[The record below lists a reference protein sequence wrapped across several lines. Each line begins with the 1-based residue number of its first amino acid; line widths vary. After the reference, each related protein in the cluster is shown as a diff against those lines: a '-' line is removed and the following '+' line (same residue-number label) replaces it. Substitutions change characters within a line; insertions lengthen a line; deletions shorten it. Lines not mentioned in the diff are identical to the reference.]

1 MELTFLFVIS
11 FYPNPMILRVAV
23 IRWVLCGIISW
34 RFYQTV
40 YLIRVVNYSCKVF
53 GTE

>member
-23 IRWVLCGIISW
+23 IR
-34 RFYQTV
+34 
-40 YLIRVVNYSCKVF
+40 
-53 GTE
+53 